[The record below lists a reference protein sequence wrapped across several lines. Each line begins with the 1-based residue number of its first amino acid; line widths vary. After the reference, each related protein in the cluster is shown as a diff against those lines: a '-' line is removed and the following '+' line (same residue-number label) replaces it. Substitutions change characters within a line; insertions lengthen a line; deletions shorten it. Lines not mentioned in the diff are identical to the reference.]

1 MMFMDQTLE
10 EFIKNVNSK
19 ELPGGGS
26 ISALTALLGVG
37 IGNMSFYLTE
47 DKKSFKALDEK
58 TQQEIRSHVDRLTE
72 IIEELKEKMVE
83 DTKSFDSVLQAY
95 KLPKGDS
102 EGAQTKEEAIAE
114 LEQSKIGRA

>member
-72 IIEELKEKMVE
+72 IILKALTLFFKHTSFLKKL
-83 DTKSFDSVLQAY
+83 TK
-95 KLPKGDS
+95 KKHT
-102 EGAQTKEEAIAE
+102 ERK
-114 LEQSKIGRA
+114 

>member
-37 IGNMSFYLTE
+37 ILSL
-47 DKKSFKALDEK
+47 
-58 TQQEIRSHVDRLTE
+58 IH
-72 IIEELKEKMVE
+72 I
-83 DTKSFDSVLQAY
+83 
-95 KLPKGDS
+95 S
-102 EGAQTKEEAIAE
+102 EPTRPCGTSRMPSSA
-114 LEQSKIGRA
+114 

>member
-1 MMFMDQTLE
+1 MFMDQTLE

-47 DKKSFKALDEK
+47 DKKSFMILKALTLFFK
-58 TQQEIRSHVDRLTE
+58 HTNYQRKLTKKKHTE
-72 IIEELKEKMVE
+72 RK
-83 DTKSFDSVLQAY
+83 
-95 KLPKGDS
+95 
-102 EGAQTKEEAIAE
+102 
-114 LEQSKIGRA
+114 